1 MFTRQS
7 FNRHTSVSDNRY
19 ISNTAKIIGTHQ
31 LLSKVRNRSGTMNIA
46 KSKHPKNGHRLNS
59 AKIGTH
65 QVLHVN
71 RQISNSL

>member
-31 LLSKVRNRSGTMNIA
+31 LLGEVRNRSGTMNIA
-46 KSKHPKNGHRLNS
+46 KSKHPKNRYRLNS
-59 AKIGTH
+59 VKIGTH
-65 QVLHVN
+65 ELLRVN
-71 RQISNSL
+71 RQI